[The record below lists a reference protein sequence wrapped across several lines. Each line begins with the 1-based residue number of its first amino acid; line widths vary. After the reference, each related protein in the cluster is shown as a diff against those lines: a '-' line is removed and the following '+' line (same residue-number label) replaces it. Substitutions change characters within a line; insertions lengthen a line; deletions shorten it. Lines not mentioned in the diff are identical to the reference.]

1 MGAVHEVPKASR
13 PHTGS
18 DMTDDEPQVE
28 NNQPDTTEPTATAEA
43 EEVGAAQEGKV
54 LPAPAA
60 TGGRAPGSPAQ
71 VRLGE
76 AVQFD
81 WPVPDRTV
89 EVQGRRLA
97 LEVAVVGALHGILA
111 LWLLW
116 AVRDL
121 ASALPDAITGL
132 FSDEF
137 SFLFG
142 WAVLAIAT
150 LVLYV
155 VAGLGWCAVLLLR
168 GDPVGRGLA
177 VVISGMLTMMLFSDG
192 VPSAV
197 VVTWLVSVAGVSVL
211 FLSPWAA
218 RTFDEGAR
226 RHERPVSVVTAQTLA
241 LSYLSLIGLVAVLLL
256 PGLRFVGEIG
266 VDFVVLLVLYGV
278 SAVVGVIGVRKL
290 GAGPDRTA
298 RLMVTGGVAASLVAV
313 IVGGQ
318 GGETVALTVA
328 VLAGTVAPLWVAPRA
343 RVWFGDGPLT
353 SPGPGS
359 AQRS

>member
-1 MGAVHEVPKASR
+1 MGAPREVPDASR

-18 DMTDDEPQVE
+18 TMSTEEPNVA
-28 NNQPDTTEPTATAEA
+28 NIQPDTTDPVGPGSPEATADA
-43 EEVGAAQEGKV
+43 REGRV
-54 LPAPAA
+54 LPPPAPVDRRPA
-60 TGGRAPGSPAQ
+60 GSPAQ

-76 AVQFD
+76 AVEFD

-89 EVQGRRLA
+89 EVQGRHLA
-97 LEVAVVGALHGILA
+97 LEVAVIGGLHGFLA

-121 ASALPDAITGL
+121 ATALPDAISGL
-132 FSDEF
+132 FADEF
-137 SFLFG
+137 SFLFS

-155 VAGLGWCAVLLLR
+155 VAGLAWCAVLLLR

-177 VVISGMLTMMLFSDG
+177 TVISGMLTMMLFSDG
-192 VPSAV
+192 VPAAIV
-197 VVTWLVSVAGVSVL
+197 LTWLVSAVGVGVL

-218 RTFDEGAR
+218 RTFNEGTR
-226 RHERPVSVVTAQTLA
+226 RHDRPVSVVTAQTLA

-256 PGLRFVGEIG
+256 PGLRFAGDIG
-266 VDFVVLLVLYGV
+266 AEFVVLLVLYAV
-278 SAVVGVIGVRKL
+278 SAVVGVVGVRKL

-298 RLMVTGGVAASLVAV
+298 RLMVTGGVATSLVAV

-318 GGETVALTVA
+318 GAETVALTVA
-328 VLAGTVAPLWVAPRA
+328 VLAGTVAPLWVSPRA

-353 SPGPGS
+353 SPGPAS
-359 AQRS
+359 TQRD